1 MGLDAG
7 MRMSIP
13 AFMDVNRAFTMH
25 MIVVHVN
32 HARHMILVGQTVR
45 RCLTAW

>member
-1 MGLDAG
+1 VGLDAG

-13 AFMDVNRAFTMH
+13 VLMDVDRAFTMH

-32 HARHMILVGQTVR
+32 HARHMIIVSQAVR